1 MSQKEVV
8 VNAFKFRGRS
18 DQIQSSEEKK
28 PVQVFFF
35 PSLHCVELFC
45 FCLFVQTFVTYAL
58 FACVQK
64 VKMANDFLIVP
75 CAVLEFIGVEKYNEN
90 IITGDRKPV

>member
-35 PSLHCVELFC
+35 PSLHCVELLFC
-45 FCLFVQTFVTYAL
+45 SVFVCSDFCNI
-58 FACVQK
+58 CVVFMRAESEDGK
-64 VKMANDFLIVP
+64 
-75 CAVLEFIGVEKYNEN
+75 
-90 IITGDRKPV
+90 